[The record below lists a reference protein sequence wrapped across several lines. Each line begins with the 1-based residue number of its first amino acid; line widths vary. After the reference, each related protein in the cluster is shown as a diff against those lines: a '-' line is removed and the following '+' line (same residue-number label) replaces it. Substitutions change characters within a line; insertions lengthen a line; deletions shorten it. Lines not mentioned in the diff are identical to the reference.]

1 MRDGAVTK
9 DYYILA
15 AVAIILFAVWQ
26 VLRPAKNTT
35 ETTSQFE
42 STLGAGQPVL
52 LELQSPFWFA
62 CAAAKPIVDGIEDE
76 FAGQLTVVRVDVQS
90 PAGAAVARDYG
101 AFTPTFVLFDAQGL
115 ELWRMIGSL
124 EADQVR
130 ETMAYLEP

>member
-1 MRDGAVTK
+1 MQIINHYSMIISFVFIFILTAFFLMRDGAVTK

-52 LELQSPFWFA
+52 LELQSPF
-62 CAAAKPIVDGIEDE
+62 
-76 FAGQLTVVRVDVQS
+76 
-90 PAGAAVARDYG
+90 
-101 AFTPTFVLFDAQGL
+101 
-115 ELWRMIGSL
+115 
-124 EADQVR
+124 
-130 ETMAYLEP
+130 